1 MTALEF
7 VIVLAWVLAPGFLIG
22 VAILAV
28 SHRRNPGRP
37 IGRTVGAA
45 FALAFISVCVA
56 LGLMFFVPAGLG
68 RYVGLRD
75 TPFMWAPFAFIAVA
89 LAMPVAL
96 WLAKSGKGE
105 PYKSFDTDAQAL
117 PCAAF
122 TRIPCAG
129 QVRRLGGQESAMK
142 TRVPAQ

>member
-7 VIVLAWVLAPGFLIG
+7 VIVLAWVLAPGFLLG

-56 LGLMFFVPAGLG
+56 LGLMFFAPAGLG

-75 TPFMWAPFAFIAVA
+75 TPFMWAPFAFIAAA

-96 WLAKSGKGE
+96 MLDRASEK
-105 PYKSFDTDAQAL
+105 
-117 PCAAF
+117 F
-122 TRIPCAG
+122 TRVQANFFLTKIIQLRTGLP
-129 QVRRLGGQESAMK
+129 
-142 TRVPAQ
+142 RVPPT